1 MRYKSV
7 ACFKFSDH
15 RVCSR
20 AHSTQEIKIF
30 ALDAVR
36 SNVSKRCSENGRD
49 YFNNIGRDYFNNIG
63 VPVRTTLGAF

>member
-49 YFNNIGRDYFNNIG
+49 YFNNIG
-63 VPVRTTLGAF
+63 VPMDMAVRTTLGAF

>member
-49 YFNNIGRDYFNNIG
+49 YFNNIG
-63 VPVRTTLGAF
+63 VPVDLAVRTTLGAF